1 MTCRMLTYAVIFL
14 VLAIAAGVLSIVV
27 AAAIAK
33 VLFVAF
39 LALFVG
45 TIVTH
50 YVRESRARRP
60 FR

>member
-1 MTCRMLTYAVIFL
+1 MAWPMLTYAVIFL

-39 LALFVG
+39 LALFIG
-45 TIVTH
+45 TIVLH
-50 YVRESRARRP
+50 YVRENRTRRP
-60 FR
+60 